1 MTLLET
7 IRIIENVA
15 IAQPSVKTIV
25 ENDIFKLN
33 EHPEAKYGVFA
44 FVQGQHGGSVDS
56 DLFTYRFSFFYVD
69 RLRHDKK
76 NQIEVQSVGIE
87 TINNI
92 MQRLSD
98 LGIESGSY
106 TIQPFNQR
114 FADECAGVFCTVDL
128 ETIRGSFCSEVDGH
142 YNKDY
147 NRDFLIL

>member
-69 RLRHDKK
+69 RLLSDKS
-76 NQIEVQSVGIE
+76 NQIEVQSVGVE

-92 MQRLSD
+92 LQMLSE

-106 TIQPFNQR
+106 TIQPFNHR
-114 FADECAGVFCTVDL
+114 FVDECAGVFCTVEL
-128 ETIRGSFCSEVDGH
+128 ETVRGSSCSD
-142 YNKDY
+142 NNNDC
-147 NRDFLIL
+147 NRDF

>member
-15 IAQPSVKTIV
+15 IAQPSVNTIV

-44 FVQGQHGGSVDS
+44 FVQGQHAGSVDS

-69 RLRHDKK
+69 RLRHDKS

>member
-15 IAQPSVKTIV
+15 IDQPSVKTIV
-25 ENDIFKLN
+25 ENDVFKLN
-33 EHPEAKYGVFA
+33 DHPEAKYGVFA

-56 DLFTYRFSFFYVD
+56 DLFTYRFSFLYVD

-76 NQIEVQSVGIE
+76 NQIEIQSVGIE

-106 TIQPFNQR
+106 TLQPFNQR
-114 FADECAGVFCTVDL
+114 FTDECAGVFCTVDL
-128 ETIRGSFCSEVDGH
+128 ETIRGSYCSEE
-142 YNKDY
+142 YES
-147 NRDFLIL
+147 NRKDFLIL

>member
-15 IAQPSVKTIV
+15 IAQPSVNTIV

-69 RLRHDKK
+69 RLRHDRS

-92 MQRLSD
+92 LQRLSD

>member
-1 MTLLET
+1 MTLSET

-15 IAQPSVKTIV
+15 IAQPSVNTIV

>member
-15 IAQPSVKTIV
+15 IAQPSVNTIV
-25 ENDIFKLN
+25 ENDVFKLN
-33 EHPEAKYGVFA
+33 DHPEAKYGVFA

-76 NQIEVQSVGIE
+76 NQIEIQSVGIE

-98 LGIESGSY
+98 FGIESGSY
-106 TIQPFNQR
+106 TLQPFNQR
-114 FADECAGVFCTVDL
+114 FTDECAGVFCTVDL
-128 ETIRGSFCSEVDGH
+128 ETIRGSYCSEVDGH
-142 YNKDY
+142 YNRDY

>member
-15 IAQPSVKTIV
+15 IAQPSVNTII
-25 ENDIFKLN
+25 ENDVFKLN

-56 DLFTYRFSFFYVD
+56 DLFTYRFSFIYVD
-69 RLRHDKK
+69 RLRHDRS

-128 ETIRGSFCSEVDGH
+128 ETIRGSSCGIEFAKEIGNEFIIS
-142 YNKDY
+142 
-147 NRDFLIL
+147 

>member
-15 IAQPSVKTIV
+15 IDQPSVKTIV
-25 ENDIFKLN
+25 ENDVFKLN
-33 EHPEAKYGVFA
+33 DHPEAKYGVFA

-76 NQIEVQSVGIE
+76 NQIEIQSVGIE

-98 LGIESGSY
+98 FGIESGSY
-106 TIQPFNQR
+106 TLQPFNQR
-114 FADECAGVFCTVDL
+114 FTDECAGVFCTVDL
-128 ETIRGSFCSEVDGH
+128 ETIRGSFCSEE
-142 YNKDY
+142 YES
-147 NRDFLIL
+147 NRKDFLIL

>member
-15 IAQPSVKTIV
+15 IAQPSVNTIV
-25 ENDIFKLN
+25 ENDVFKLN
-33 EHPEAKYGVFA
+33 DHPEAKYGVFA

-76 NQIEVQSVGIE
+76 NQIEIQSVGIE

-106 TIQPFNQR
+106 TLQPFNQR
-114 FADECAGVFCTVDL
+114 FTDECAGVFCTVDL
-128 ETIRGSFCSEVDGH
+128 ETIRGSYCSEVDGH

-147 NRDFLIL
+147 NRGFLIL